1 MKTVLIE
8 GRRYNIN
15 KLFHCDIS
23 VETYCSF
30 WEIYV
35 LFNRFG
41 LAAPHIEGSV
51 CHNSW
56 LTNEV
61 LIKVPK
67 APLLLKHTFV
77 FTYFMQSNLITH
89 VPFVR
94 FCPVLVSYM
103 SFSVNHKPSPITK
116 APSTCPTS
124 ISGFMLKKAK
134 KSMKSKKK
142 ITLLVKNQVLYH
154 YNIFKSL

>member
-1 MKTVLIE
+1 M
-8 GRRYNIN
+8 
-15 KLFHCDIS
+15 
-23 VETYCSF
+23 
-30 WEIYV
+30 
-35 LFNRFG
+35 LFNCFG

-51 CHNSW
+51 CHKSW
-56 LTNEV
+56 STNEV
-61 LIKVPK
+61 PIEVPR
-67 APLLLKHTFV
+67 ASLLLKHTFM

-103 SFSVNHKPSPITK
+103 NFSVNHKPSPITK

-134 KSMKSKKK
+134 KSMNSKKK
-142 ITLLVKNQVLYH
+142 SPFWLKIKSNTTITSSRASNSIRIWTFY
-154 YNIFKSL
+154 